1 MSEFRPPPFSVV
13 TESADVQGDTVTA
26 KVSSSHF
33 HGAPNAGAKVRWK
46 AEWIA
51 ENWRADEDVPPAD
64 SLELDDRHS
73 PESTSRGFSGEV
85 ISELQKAGWATA
97 REDREVT
104 ISATVQGEA
113 TLDAQGR
120 TTLQCKSPFA
130 PGIHGRAKVFW
141 IVDIASAV
149 TAQTARGGTVANVQ
163 FVPQILGV
171 ALQHG
176 APRRLALQVRSLD
189 GADRPA
195 SGLAAKAEIF
205 LVEVKTVKE
214 RLAPGIHRYR
224 NTPLFHK
231 VSEQNVVTPADV
243 SVPVKTGGRYVAR
256 VTCPQQPGT
265 PPVSAEVT
273 LEELE
278 EETSFGVDNESSLQV
293 TSERKRYRV
302 GEDVVLT
309 VQSPITGIAT
319 VSVQSDRVHH
329 SEVVELK
336 GNAQRLTIRSLP
348 SFAPNAWVCVYL
360 IKPAPADSLPTERF
374 GSCEIKVDRPDQRLE
389 VTPALASDVLEPGA
403 KASGVIKVSA
413 EGKPV
418 AGADVLVFAVDEAVL
433 ALGRWQLPDFFQ
445 TFFPR
450 RGWKIS
456 TSTALGGLWTP
467 EKPQKLTHSQKGF
480 ILGDA
485 GPIVANV
492 TLRKDFKALAFWSAN
507 MRSSARGEVPFEFTA
522 PEGLTSYRVVAVA
535 QSGADQ
541 FGHGRAVLRLAK
553 RLQIEPV
560 LPAFLRNDD
569 EVTLLTTVRQDHAES
584 DEIDVA
590 VTLDAGILLA
600 GPAAKRVKA
609 KRGEPVLVGFRAKAA
624 PEATRAKVGFAAK
637 SVSRPDIKD
646 GEENSFAIH
655 PPTIERHETLSG
667 TFAPPNPLNIA
678 AISPPQWLQARGR
691 CDVILSGS
699 PFLPKLAGLPALLD
713 AQGSTEKL
721 ASRIL
726 AATLLA
732 ETLEYLPPEGDTE
745 QQLRTKVNDALKR
758 FAQTAIPDGG
768 LPAWP
773 GADKANEKRNDFVTI
788 EAAWAIRNAAQQKFE
803 VDEKL
808 LQRSKAWLFS
818 IINEHIE
825 FGEVSP
831 SMRCFALMAYSSSLG
846 EEEREAKAAENAAEM
861 FAHKLEAKAAGNAA
875 EDLFHARDE
884 LKLTVEDRAWLA
896 LAMHYLDILPQE
908 RETLLREIEKPIQ
921 ESAFDPMTWSSKARA
936 EALRLLARS
945 EIESTNWSKATRQQA
960 LKAFDK
966 ITQSSVDLSTHENL
980 WLLLLFNSLTRS
992 DIPPSM
998 DKLSPK
1004 PPTLSKN
1011 KISAGWLR
1019 VPLSRLPD
1027 TFAQP
1032 VQSKVPGSYLIR
1044 ASYQVSGRDA
1054 PGGDTHFKLERTVRN
1069 LTDASRTGLPEAP
1082 WKPGDK
1088 ILVTYNLDLDRAH
1101 SHLELEDQLPACLET
1116 ENPKMQALAE
1126 HYQLPIEAGVNTLQL
1141 SHVELRFAR
1150 TLLYFEKAAPG
1161 PNVYS
1166 VLTQVMFPGTF
1177 HWPSTQVRP
1186 MYDSRFSAVS
1196 ESRMVTVQ

>member
-1 MSEFRPPPFSVV
+1 MLTNDGFRLAKDSVWKITFGPKRSAIILPERYIFQRASAPSVHGSFVQVNTDKLEWKIARIPRQHITEVSGRVREFGYFLRDKEDAIQTNEGTGEYLYRPTELLIPKLQLPVVASGTIQASDADLETPRQWQWKPGNNDPGIFLLEISGRDLGGREIGSRSIISRTDWMLTRIGSYTSETWRVSSMTDGKPVRGLRLEAFDDRGKFSGLWETGANGEARPKPAAENAATGEETAGEEWTPTMKAGLLAGAPGRESFHLRDLPHFPSGNVYARVSDGEPVGVIVTDRNFYRPGEAVKFKGFLRTLQEGRLSIARNAEVHCQIESDTEVLVHEFKTVLSETGSFEGEWKTPPSAYGKYTIRAKTAVAEITVSEFRPPPFSVV

-541 FGHGRAVLRLAK
+541 FGHGRAVLRLS
-553 RLQIEPV
+553 E
-560 LPAFLRNDD
+560 
-569 EVTLLTTVRQDHAES
+569 
-584 DEIDVA
+584 
-590 VTLDAGILLA
+590 
-600 GPAAKRVKA
+600 
-609 KRGEPVLVGFRAKAA
+609 AA
-624 PEATRAKVGFAAK
+624 P
-637 SVSRPDIKD
+637 
-646 GEENSFAIH
+646 
-655 PPTIERHETLSG
+655 
-667 TFAPPNPLNIA
+667 
-678 AISPPQWLQARGR
+678 
-691 CDVILSGS
+691 
-699 PFLPKLAGLPALLD
+699 
-713 AQGSTEKL
+713 
-721 ASRIL
+721 
-726 AATLLA
+726 
-732 ETLEYLPPEGDTE
+732 
-745 QQLRTKVNDALKR
+745 
-758 FAQTAIPDGG
+758 
-768 LPAWP
+768 
-773 GADKANEKRNDFVTI
+773 
-788 EAAWAIRNAAQQKFE
+788 
-803 VDEKL
+803 
-808 LQRSKAWLFS
+808 
-818 IINEHIE
+818 
-825 FGEVSP
+825 
-831 SMRCFALMAYSSSLG
+831 
-846 EEEREAKAAENAAEM
+846 
-861 FAHKLEAKAAGNAA
+861 
-875 EDLFHARDE
+875 
-884 LKLTVEDRAWLA
+884 DRA
-896 LAMHYLDILPQE
+896 
-908 RETLLREIEKPIQ
+908 
-921 ESAFDPMTWSSKARA
+921 SAAS
-936 EALRLLARS
+936 
-945 EIESTNWSKATRQQA
+945 
-960 LKAFDK
+960 
-966 ITQSSVDLSTHENL
+966 
-980 WLLLLFNSLTRS
+980 
-992 DIPPSM
+992 
-998 DKLSPK
+998 
-1004 PPTLSKN
+1004 
-1011 KISAGWLR
+1011 ISAQRRRGH
-1019 VPLSRLPD
+1019 
-1027 TFAQP
+1027 A
-1032 VQSKVPGSYLIR
+1032 
-1044 ASYQVSGRDA
+1044 A
-1054 PGGDTHFKLERTVRN
+1054 H
-1069 LTDASRTGLPEAP
+1069 
-1082 WKPGDK
+1082 
-1088 ILVTYNLDLDRAH
+1088 DRA
-1101 SHLELEDQLPACLET
+1101 T
-1116 ENPKMQALAE
+1116 
-1126 HYQLPIEAGVNTLQL
+1126 
-1141 SHVELRFAR
+1141 
-1150 TLLYFEKAAPG
+1150 G
-1161 PNVYS
+1161 PCR
-1166 VLTQVMFPGTF
+1166 
-1177 HWPSTQVRP
+1177 VR
-1186 MYDSRFSAVS
+1186 
-1196 ESRMVTVQ
+1196 